1 MELAALIL
9 SVMAFSC
16 GVAALA
22 VSCVCAGMA
31 KAKEAPPQD
40 PPAEEPEDREEAR
53 RSKEIDEGFDA
64 LMRFSVNGHDGF
76 DAGGMTL

>member
-9 SVMAFSC
+9 AVMAFLC

-22 VSCVCAGMA
+22 VSCICIGMA
-31 KAKEAPPQD
+31 KRTSEVVEEEK
-40 PPAEEPEDREEAR
+40 PAEPEDREEAR

-64 LMRFSVNGHDGF
+64 LMRFSVNGNDGF
-76 DAGGMTL
+76 DAGGMML

>member
-9 SVMAFSC
+9 AVMAFLC

-22 VSCVCAGMA
+22 VSCICLGMA
-31 KAKEAPPQD
+31 KGTPEAAEAEK
-40 PPAEEPEDREEAR
+40 PAEPEDREEAR
-53 RSKEIDEGFDA
+53 RSKEIDEGVDA

-76 DAGGMTL
+76 DAGGMML